1 MVSFQGQIEPEE
13 SVSGLTAIIDDN
25 ANASPGRFWHT
36 NGEFYLGSV
45 LIFRQCQKLI
55 HLYIQV
61 IIRAYL
67 WYQYCNIKSTPY
79 LEKRLFKYNHM
90 ISPF

>member
-1 MVSFQGQIEPEE
+1 MHPGFVNTKMVSFQGQIEPEE

-25 ANASPGRFWHT
+25 ANASNSGRFWHT

-55 HLYIQV
+55 HLYSSDYKGLSLVPI
-61 IIRAYL
+61 L
-67 WYQYCNIKSTPY
+67 
-79 LEKRLFKYNHM
+79 
-90 ISPF
+90 